1 MEHSNAS
8 TWTRC
13 PMSAAAAPS
22 LGATRCRK
30 ARAWPGLPASGKAG
44 SVVNP
49 SHSFRPQLH
58 KQVLELMLAVDADCN
73 QLCEEAAP
81 GAANA
86 GLNPF
91 RCHAPPEIT
100 YSTWSRYSAALSVR
114 TTRPRLCCSAALVFA
129 CTLADGDFFA
139 TAQASV
145 SRTILAAVF
154 AAVAGLANWA

>member
-1 MEHSNAS
+1 
-8 TWTRC
+8 
-13 PMSAAAAPS
+13 
-22 LGATRCRK
+22 
-30 ARAWPGLPASGKAG
+30 
-44 SVVNP
+44 
-49 SHSFRPQLH
+49 
-58 KQVLELMLAVDADCN
+58 MLALDADCN

-91 RCHAPPEIT
+91 RCHVPPEIT

-114 TTRPRLCCSAALVFA
+114 TTRLCYSAALVFA
-129 CTLADGDFFA
+129 CTLADGDLFA

>member
-1 MEHSNAS
+1 
-8 TWTRC
+8 
-13 PMSAAAAPS
+13 
-22 LGATRCRK
+22 
-30 ARAWPGLPASGKAG
+30 
-44 SVVNP
+44 
-49 SHSFRPQLH
+49 
-58 KQVLELMLAVDADCN
+58 MLAVDADCN

-91 RCHAPPEIT
+91 RCHVPPEIP
-100 YSTWSRYSAALSVR
+100 SNDEIRRASWSRYSAALSVR

-129 CTLADGDFFA
+129 CTLADGDFCA